1 MIVRNHV
8 ISELYCVGVLP
19 VLLSWARGQYRVEV
33 IHRGRLFLGPP
44 IVYSINSKVR
54 AILARVYLLF
64 HKINSCGWG
73 GCGIGG
79 FASAE
84 KLLLLGST

>member
-1 MIVRNHV
+1 M
-8 ISELYCVGVLP
+8 
-19 VLLSWARGQYRVEV
+19 

-44 IVYSINSKVR
+44 IVLSMNSKVR
-54 AILARVYLLF
+54 AILARVYLLV

-79 FASAE
+79 FASAV
-84 KLLLLGST
+84 KLLGST